1 MDPKYEAKFR
11 DLEHRLLDGP
21 GTLDPAIRGAAAGSG
36 GVAVAVDAYVE
47 KVRRHAYEVTDADI
61 HALEAA
67 GYSED
72 QIFEL
77 TVATAFGAARKRL
90 LAVLD
95 AMGERSAS
103 ATEGGRR

>member
-11 DLEHRLLDGP
+11 DLERRLLDGP
-21 GTLDPAIRGAAAGSG
+21 GTLDPAIREAAAGSG
-36 GVAVAVDAYVE
+36 TVADEVGAYVE
-47 KVRRHAYEVTDADI
+47 KVRRHAYEVTDDDI
-61 HALEAA
+61 LALKAA

-90 LAVLD
+90 FAVLD
-95 AMGERSAS
+95 AMGEQSAS
-103 ATEGGRR
+103 VTEGGRR